1 MPLKSR
7 PLTDPDQIEDIQLRL
22 SQGRVIERVEWDAVL
37 ALAKRALELRVWCH
51 QHAES
56 LSVSAMQDGHRMACR
71 SALAILHC
79 DGDGGGK

>member
-22 SQGRVIERVEWDAVL
+22 SRGRVIEACEWDAVL
-37 ALAKRALELRVWCH
+37 ALAKRALEVRAWLKGHVATDFGRGDVY
-51 QHAES
+51 
-56 LSVSAMQDGHRMACR
+56 QDGWHRACVL
-71 SALAILHC
+71 ALL